1 MHAHAYLC
9 VFYVFFDVILYNF
22 DVFPEILFQVVLVVD
37 LLDRPRESLI
47 ELIDQV
53 LPLDS
58 SKYILMHIGY

>member
-1 MHAHAYLC
+1 MHAYAYLC
-9 VFYVFFDVILYNF
+9 VFYVFLDVILYNF

-53 LPLDS
+53 LPLDT

>member
-1 MHAHAYLC
+1 MHAYAYPC

-22 DVFPEILFQVVLVVD
+22 DVFLEILFQVVPVVD

-53 LPLDS
+53 LPLDT